1 MTATLMN
8 PTDLRGVR
16 DAVLDSA
23 GALAVAGAGTAA
35 GWAGPLGPV
44 DAVLDLRAL
53 TGVITH
59 NPGDM
64 TVSVRAGTPLRE
76 LNAELAGHRQRVA
89 LDAGRVAEGATVG
102 GLLSTGDAGPGAL
115 VHGSLR
121 DLVIGATLVLADGTV
136 ARTGG
141 HVIKNV
147 AGYDLAKLVHG
158 AYGTLAV
165 IAEVV
170 LRLHPLPHAAA
181 TLVLPCSL
189 QGAAEHAAR
198 VLGGPYEP
206 AALEWVSARASSSPD
221 RVPARPG
228 GSAGSSETGA
238 LLVRVV
244 GTEAALPERIERLQ
258 ELLGSADT
266 SVGTSAGAGDA
277 ADPWDGHT
285 RLTRGTLADAVLR
298 IGVRPSRLP
307 GVLAGLAA
315 RGVTAGL
322 GTGVA
327 TVALPADPAA
337 VAAAHSAVH
346 AAGGTSVL
354 RSRPVGLDAPAWGP
368 APSAL
373 GVLRAVKQEL
383 DPACRLG
390 PGRLAP
396 WLTGRNP

>member
-1 MTATLMN
+1 VTATLMN

-35 GWAGPLGPV
+35 GWAGTLGPV

-76 LNAELAGHRQRVA
+76 LNAELAGHGQHVA
-89 LDAGRVAEGATVG
+89 LDAARVADGATVG

-170 LRLHPLPHAAA
+170 LRLHPLPHATA
-181 TLVLPCSL
+181 TLVLPCPL
-189 QGAAEHAAR
+189 EEAAEHAAR

-206 AALEWVSARASSSPD
+206 AALEVGVGLRAPARAG
-221 RVPARPG
+221 RGHG
-228 GSAGSSETGA
+228 GRAAGAGGEGC
-238 LLVRVV
+238 
-244 GTEAALPERIERLQ
+244 
-258 ELLGSADT
+258 GSCWGRRRA
-266 SVGTSAGAGDA
+266 AGDA

-285 RLTRGTLADAVLR
+285 GSPAGRSTTPYCGSGCAPPGSRGCSPNWTPAGPPPGSAPASP
-298 IGVRPSRLP
+298 PSRLP
-307 GVLAGLAA
+307 
-315 RGVTAGL
+315 
-322 GTGVA
+322 
-327 TVALPADPAA
+327 ADPVA
-337 VAAAHSAVH
+337 VAAAHAAVH

-354 RSRPVGLDAPAWGP
+354 RSRPVGLDASAWVRHRP
-368 APSAL
+368 HSPCSAPSSRSSTPPAASD
-373 GVLRAVKQEL
+373 RAGS
-383 DPACRLG
+383 PRG
-390 PGRLAP
+390 
-396 WLTGRNP
+396 

>member
-1 MTATLMN
+1 VTATLMN

-23 GALAVAGAGTAA
+23 GTLAVAGAGTAA
-35 GWAGPLGPV
+35 SWAGALGPV

-76 LNAELAGHRQRVA
+76 LNAELADHGQHVA
-89 LDAGRVAEGATVG
+89 LDAARVEDGATVG

-121 DLVIGATLVLADGTV
+121 DLVIGATLVLADGSV

-170 LRLHPLPHAAA
+170 LRLHPLPHATA
-181 TLVLPCSL
+181 TLVLPCPL
-189 QGAAEHAAR
+189 EEAAEHAALI
-198 VLGGPYEP
+198 LGGPYEP
-206 AALEWVSARASSSPD
+206 GALEWVSTP
-221 RVPARPG
+221 
-228 GSAGSSETGA
+228 GA
-238 LLVRVV
+238 LLVRIE
-244 GTEAALPERIERLQ
+244 GTEAALPERMERLR
-258 ELLGSADT
+258 ELLGSAG
-266 SVGTSAGAGDA
+266 VGGDG
-277 ADPWDGHT
+277 DPWAEHS
-285 RLTRGTLADAVLR
+285 RLTRGTLDDAVLR

-307 GVLAGLAA
+307 GVLAGLDT

-327 TVALPADPAA
+327 TVALPADPVAI
-337 VAAAHSAVH
+337 AAAHAAVH

-373 GVLRAVKQEL
+373 AVLRAVKQEL
-383 DPACRLG
+383 DPAGRLG
-390 PGRLAP
+390 PGRFAP
-396 WLTGRNP
+396 WLTERSPTSELASESVSQRPCEAPTEPSEGVQ